1 MTNNPKLLE
10 MVENTIKRMI
20 LPEIN
25 AIKEDQK
32 VDRKLRKYS
41 ESRDSV
47 ALSERDGLER
57 RVSRSSSTPNI
68 SSKPKVV
75 LNRDGDDPGTVLSRG
90 DSERVKQRKSSSR
103 TDFANGI

>member
-32 VDRKLRKYS
+32 VDRKLRKFS
-41 ESRDSV
+41 ESGRDSV
-47 ALSERDGLER
+47 PLVDRDGLER
-57 RVSRSSSTPNI
+57 RVSKSSSTPNI

-75 LNRDGDDPGTVLSRG
+75 LNRDGDDPGVVLSRG
-90 DSERVKQRKSSSR
+90 DSEMGVWDRFVIAMR
-103 TDFANGI
+103 